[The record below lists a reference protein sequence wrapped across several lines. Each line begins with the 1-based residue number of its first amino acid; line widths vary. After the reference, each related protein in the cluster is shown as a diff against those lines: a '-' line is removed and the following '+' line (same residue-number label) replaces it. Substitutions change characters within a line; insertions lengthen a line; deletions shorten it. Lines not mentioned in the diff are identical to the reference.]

1 MLVKSQK
8 LGELDVS
15 EDKLIIMERPI
26 LGFENLREFCLI
38 EIDEIMPFLWFQ
50 SVQEPSISFLVVNPI
65 VFFPGYRIEINP
77 KEIAELEVARVDAV
91 ETYVIVTLNKNPELI
106 TANLQGP
113 ILINTENN
121 LAKQLILVNSDYKVR
136 HSLLKAMEEVP
147 EKIIRNK
154 EFIPV

>member
-136 HSLLKAMEEVP
+136 HSLSKAMEEVP